1 MSVNILNNFSRID
14 IPHLGFAV
22 LGANKQKIL
31 IDLEQS
37 SWTQVVF
44 KSLQQGS
51 IPLF

>member
-1 MSVNILNNFSRID
+1 MSVNVLNNFSSIN
-14 IPHLGFAV
+14 IPHLDFAF
-22 LGANKQKIL
+22 LGANKEKIL

-37 SWTQVVF
+37 GRTQVVF